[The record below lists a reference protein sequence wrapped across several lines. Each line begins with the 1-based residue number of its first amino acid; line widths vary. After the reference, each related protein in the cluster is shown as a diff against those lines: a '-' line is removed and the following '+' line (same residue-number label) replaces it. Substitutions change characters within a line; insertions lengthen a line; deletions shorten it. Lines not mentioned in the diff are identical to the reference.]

1 MTTTATLEISPTSKR
16 PTAKEAALRAT
27 GGAAQYTTVGHDPWR
42 VSARSRMTTTAER
55 AQARSDAPDAYP
67 SGRRPNSSRAR
78 LDRKSRRVGK
88 ECRSRWSADHEI
100 KRENRPQ
107 GGVSGT

>member
-27 GGAAQYTTVGHDPWR
+27 GEAAQYTTVGHGPCR
-42 VSARSRMTTTAER
+42 SAGRRRMTTTAER

-67 SGRRPNSSRAR
+67 SGRRPNNSRAR
-78 LDRKSRRVGK
+78 LRRSERHTERTGAFAV
-88 ECRSRWSADHEI
+88 SLADV
-100 KRENRPQ
+100 PC
-107 GGVSGT
+107 